1 MGNCA
6 SCQGSAVK
14 EDVHGGGRY
23 AEKRS
28 KLEVFENSP
37 VELIHHPVDVEAAA
51 KAAVVKDVLA
61 EPGVAPLGQAYQP
74 HLQGPPLP
82 PCEEGRQ
89 MTMQLLGKMDAPAD
103 AELETILKLVRS
115 IFQAPTALVALFSDR
130 HIRVIQG
137 GGLFD
142 RGDVPW
148 RQSFCA
154 WTMASQ
160 QNQVMV
166 INDAQKDARFA
177 DNPFVQGSPGV
188 RHYVGAPLVA
198 ANGHRLGSLCYIDT
212 KPRELDPGQALILG
226 NMAEMVV
233 RHIEKDISLQLRSA
247 DNRELN
253 KAYGQLKRAVDCVDQ
268 CVVLLDTSVPGW
280 RIAYV
285 NSAWDRVTGGDRSA
299 VQGDTVACVLKSVS
313 GAAVPQPEHEAAV
326 AQGLSL
332 EIEGVVLCNPGLATV
347 SSAYSSTA
355 TCGPKARSGDI
366 RSNGSEKITSV
377 TDSRCTEY
385 SSYSSADRAPR
396 LVLKLRPAS
405 EADSGELAIGA
416 PAYLYSRQNTGLP
429 KLAGTQHLYF
439 MTVEAEASRKVIH
452 NSRRV
457 GSAVLT
463 HQEGNAPVVEG
474 LDLGALLGRGAYGS
488 VYAGNWYGTQ
498 VAVKVVDQDVRSL
511 QACGASM
518 EAILGT
524 ELRHPHIVST
534 LKYVVS
540 HVKTNENKRMS
551 KPGVIDSTSP
561 HSRFTDDTAI
571 SASLPNSSRD
581 ISRASTDLVPS
592 KPLPQATACPAAP
605 RAASPVIPTAPEDVI
620 VCNSGFNSVWNS
632 KGPSLLSELLHQLPQ
647 ASKHNSSAGDT
658 SSDAEARAQT
668 WIVMEMCDHGCLQDA
683 VERGWLQDVPSS
695 AKGKPKMSAIV
706 ATAYEIASALSYLH
720 SHGVVHGD
728 LSAWNVLLSSQ
739 GVTANVGK
747 RGFTVKV
754 ADFGLAHSL
763 DTATCVHTLNYGTIT
778 HQPPE
783 TLMDG
788 QVSRETDT
796 YSLGVLMWQMYTGSR
811 PWAGLSHS
819 QILMTVVNGTAHLA
833 FPADTPGDYLDLA
846 TACLSYDVSQRP
858 SIADVVKALAAMRA
872 TWCT

>member
-1 MGNCA
+1 
-6 SCQGSAVK
+6 
-14 EDVHGGGRY
+14 
-23 AEKRS
+23 
-28 KLEVFENSP
+28 
-37 VELIHHPVDVEAAA
+37 
-51 KAAVVKDVLA
+51 
-61 EPGVAPLGQAYQP
+61 
-74 HLQGPPLP
+74 
-82 PCEEGRQ
+82 
-89 MTMQLLGKMDAPAD
+89 MQLLGKMDAPAD

-347 SSAYSSTA
+347 ASAYSSTA

-518 EAILGT
+518 EAILGA

-551 KPGVIDSTSP
+551 RPGVTDSP

-592 KPLPQATACPAAP
+592 KPLPQASACPAAP
-605 RAASPVIPTAPEDVI
+605 RAASPVVPTAPEDVI

-668 WIVMEMCDHGCLQDA
+668 WIVMEMCNHGCLQDA

-695 AKGKPKMSAIV
+695 AQGKPKMSAIV

-819 QILMTVVNGTAHLA
+819 QILMTVVNGTAHLT